1 MKKRKLLFLLLMA
14 LLLPTAIKAQVALP
28 YTCGFEEGDDL
39 SGWSGYNWGSNS
51 QYNTGIF
58 SDIGVDES
66 NAFGFTYTTE
76 TPQYLIAPELTG
88 TENGVVVEFYYAAIS
103 SYYPESFEVGYSM
116 ESEDVTDDTW
126 TWSDEITTDD
136 TDYQLFSETFPAGVK
151 YVAVKC
157 TSYDQFFLFVDD
169 FIFIAPG
176 ACKPVKGVTVSDITF
191 SSANI
196 SWTLIDTE
204 QDEWQVSVF
213 GEGETPEDGDIYVT
227 NTNSYLLEGLSP
239 ETTYQVAVRAFCG
252 DNDYS
257 AWSKVASF
265 TTTGRYVG
273 PSNVTAS
280 NITDSS
286 ADISWTAAADETSW
300 NLRYQKV
307 TKVDPANG
315 IPDDWTLLDDD
326 GDGYGWSVTNY
337 DDGSSY
343 FTSASYDNP
352 THTALT
358 PDNWLI
364 SPKVSLGGAF
374 TFEAYGQDPNYAAEH
389 FAVFV
394 STDSNDDPSDFVQVS
409 EEFIAT
415 ATPTL
420 YSIDLS
426 AYAGQEGY
434 IAIRHYNVTDMFVLN
449 VGNIYYGESG
459 DWTTVENVTS
469 PYTLSGLEYPESYGV
484 QVQSVYG
491 ESGISNWVGT
501 AFTTVMDLTLLDND
515 YDQPEGEKNTDI
527 LAKYLNKEANV
538 TLSGRTLYKDGSWNT
553 LVLPFSLTAEQLE
566 ASPLAGATVKY
577 VASSSTVDG
586 THVTLNLSSYTDGI
600 VAGYPFY
607 LKWNS
612 GEDITDPT
620 FENVVIEEAEE
631 PFGALNNDNSIYT
644 IGFYSSYLLKPE
656 SELGDDEPL
665 IYYLSADNQL
675 RFTGQQR
682 VINAFRHGLIFR
694 NLDAGALTFTLNFED
709 GETTGIVEVD
719 GKQTAT
725 PAEGIYN
732 LQGVKLNGQPKQKG
746 VYINNGKKMVIK

>member
-1 MKKRKLLFLLLMA
+1 MA
-14 LLLPTAIKAQVALP
+14 LLLSTAIKAQVALP
-28 YTCGFEEGDDL
+28 YTCGFEDDDDY
-39 SGWSGYNWGSNS
+39 SEWSGDNWAELSELKTGLVSGISNS
-51 QYNTGIF
+51 G
-58 SDIGVDES
+58 DISFLFV
-66 NAFGFTYTTE
+66 YTTNP
-76 TPQYLIAPELTG
+76 PQYLISPELTG
-88 TENGVVVEFYYAAIS
+88 TENGVEVEFYYSAYS
-103 SYYPESFEVGYSM
+103 QQWPETFKVGYSK
-116 ESEDVTDDTW
+116 ESNDVTDASW
-126 TWSDEITTDD
+126 EWEDEVTAKNTDFEKYS
-136 TDYQLFSETFPAGVK
+136 TILPAGVK
-151 YVAVKC
+151 YVAVAC
-157 TSYDQFFLFVDD
+157 TSYDAFYFFVDD
-169 FIFIAPG
+169 FSFMAPG
-176 ACKPVKGVTVSDITF
+176 ACKPVKDVTASDITF

-196 SWTLIDTE
+196 SWTLSDTE

-252 DNDYS
+252 DNNYS
-257 AWSKVASF
+257 VWSKVASF
-265 TTTGRYVG
+265 TTTERYVG

-315 IPDDWTLLDDD
+315 IPEGWTLLDDD
-326 GDGYGWSVTNY
+326 GDGYGWKITTYSEGGGT
-337 DDGSSY
+337 Y
-343 FTSASYDNP
+343 FTSASYDND
-352 THTALT
+352 TWTALT

-374 TFEAYGQDPNYAAEH
+374 TFEAYGQDPSYAAEH

-394 STDSNDDPSDFVQVS
+394 STDSNNDPSDFEQVS

-415 ATPTL
+415 GTPTM
-420 YSIDLS
+420 YSVDLS

-469 PYTLSGLEYPESYGV
+469 PYTLSGLECPESYAV

-491 ESGISNWVGT
+491 KSGISNWVGT

-538 TLSGRTLYKDGSWNT
+538 TLSGRTLYKDGSWNS
-553 LVLPFSLTAEQLE
+553 LILPFSLTAEQLA

-577 VASSSTVDG
+577 VASSSTVEG
-586 THVTLNLSSYTDGI
+586 THVTLNLNTYTGGI

-607 LKWNS
+607 LRWNS

-620 FENVVIEEAEE
+620 FDNVVIEEAEE

-656 SELGDDEPL
+656 SELEDDEPL

-675 RFTGQQR
+675 RFTGKQR

>member
-1 MKKRKLLFLLLMA
+1 MA

-28 YTCGFEEGDDL
+28 YTFGFEDDEDL
-39 SGWSGYNWGSNS
+39 SGWSESIEDGG
-51 QYNTGIF
+51 GIF
-58 SDIGVDES
+58 NQDEA
-66 NAFGFTYTTE
+66 NGGTCCFGFHYTYYP
-76 TPQYLIAPELTG
+76 PQYLISPELTG
-88 TENGVVVEFYYAAIS
+88 TENGVEVEFYYKALS
-103 SYYPESFEVGYSM
+103 TLYGTESFKVGFSK
-116 ESEDVTDDTW
+116 ESNDGTDDSW
-126 TWSDEITTDD
+126 VWEDEVTVNNTTYEKYS
-136 TDYQLFSETFPAGVK
+136 TILPAGAK
-151 YVAVKC
+151 YVAVAC
-157 TSYDQFFLFVDD
+157 TSYDALYLLVDD
-169 FIFIAPG
+169 FSFTAADPSV
-176 ACKPVKGVTVSDITF
+176 CLKPFAVTTSNITYE
-191 SSANI
+191 SADI
-196 SWTLIDTE
+196 SWTACHEE
-204 QDEWQVSVF
+204 QDQWQISF
-213 GEGETPEDGDIYVT
+213 YTDASETPDDGDVVNVNATTYT
-227 NTNSYLLEGLSP
+227 LTGLTP
-239 ETTYQVAVRAFCG
+239 ETTYYVAVRTFCG
-252 DNDYS
+252 DNNYS
-257 AWSKVASF
+257 DWSKVTSF
-265 TTTGRYVG
+265 TTTGRYAK

-280 NITDSS
+280 NITGTS

-300 NLRYQKV
+300 NLRYKEV

-315 IPDDWTLLDDD
+315 IPEGWTLLDDD
-326 GDGYGWSVTNY
+326 GDGFGWKVTDY
-337 DDGSSY
+337 SDGGSY
-343 FTSASYDNP
+343 FTSASYDND

-364 SPKVSLGGAF
+364 SSKVPLGDGF
-374 TFEAYGQDPNYAAEH
+374 TFEAFGQDANYAAEH

-394 STDSNDDPSDFVQVS
+394 STDSNNDPSDFVKVS
-409 EEFIAT
+409 DEFIAT
-415 ATPTL
+415 GKPTL
-420 YSIDLS
+420 YSVDLS
-426 AYAGQEGY
+426 AYEGQEGY

-469 PYTLSGLEYPESYGV
+469 PYTISGLEYPEPYAV

-491 ESGISNWVGT
+491 SNVSNWVGT
-501 AFTTVMDLTLLDND
+501 MFTTITTLTLLDND
-515 YDQPEGEKNTDI
+515 YDQPDGEKNTDL
-527 LAKYLNKEANV
+527 LAQYLKQEVNV
-538 TLSGRTLYKDGSWNT
+538 TISGRTLYKDGSWNS
-553 LVLPFSLTAEQLE
+553 LILPFSLTAEQLA

-577 VASSSTVDG
+577 VASSSTVEG
-586 THVTLNLSSYTDGI
+586 THVTLNLNTYTGGI

-607 LKWNS
+607 LRWNS

-620 FENVVIEEAEE
+620 FDNVVIEEAEE

-694 NLDAGALTFTLNFED
+694 NLNADAGALTFTLNFED

>member
-1 MKKRKLLFLLLMA
+1 MA

-28 YTCGFEEGDDL
+28 YMCGFENDDDY
-39 SGWSGYNWGSNS
+39 SEWSGYNWAEGYEYDTGLIKGITNS
-51 QYNTGIF
+51 G
-58 SDIGVDES
+58 EW
-66 NAFGFTYTTE
+66 AFLFTYTTE
-76 TPQYLIAPELTG
+76 TPQYLISPELTG
-88 TENGVVVEFYYAAIS
+88 TENGVEVEFYYSALNTKWG
-103 SYYPESFEVGYSM
+103 PETFKVGYTTS
-116 ESEDVTDDTW
+116 ESNDVTDEEAW
-126 TWSDEITTDD
+126 VWEDEVTAYNTTFEKYS
-136 TDYQLFSETFPAGVK
+136 TILPAGVK
-151 YVAVKC
+151 YVAVAC
-157 TSYDQFFLFVDD
+157 TSYDAFYFFVDD

-176 ACKPVKGVTVSDITF
+176 ACKPVKDVTASDITF

-252 DNDYS
+252 DNNYS
-257 AWSKVASF
+257 VWSKVASF
-265 TTTGRYVG
+265 TTTGRYAG

-315 IPDDWTLLDDD
+315 IPEGWTLLDDD
-326 GDGYGWSVTNY
+326 GDGYGWETTEY
-337 DDGSSY
+337 EEDGTY
-343 FTSASYDNP
+343 FTSASYINNFGP
-352 THTALT
+352 LT

-364 SPKVSLGGAF
+364 SPKVTLGGAF
-374 TFEAYGQDPNYAAEH
+374 TFEAYGQDASYAAEH

-394 STDSNDDPSDFVQVS
+394 STDSNNDPSDFTMVS

-415 ATPTL
+415 GTSTL
-420 YSIDLS
+420 YSVDLS

-434 IAIRHYNVTDMFVLN
+434 IAIRHFNVTDMFVLN

-469 PYTLSGLEYPESYGV
+469 PYTLSGLEYPESYAV

-491 ESGISNWVGT
+491 KSGISNWAGT
-501 AFTTVMDLTLLDND
+501 AFTTVATLTLLDND
-515 YDQPEGEKNTDI
+515 YDQPDGEKNTDI

-538 TLSGRTLYKDGSWNT
+538 TISGRTLYKDGSWNT
-553 LVLPFSLTAEQLE
+553 LVLPFSLTAEQLDD
-566 ASPLAGATVKY
+566 SPLAGATVKY

-620 FENVVIEEAEE
+620 FENVLIEGAEE
-631 PFGALNNDNSIYT
+631 PFGILNNDNSIYT

-656 SELGDDEPL
+656 SELEDDEPL